1 MKAKILSVGLS
12 LDGSKFEVSVKFPNA
27 TRVVESADKTKTVS
41 EQIVTFSITADEY
54 QAWIPATGE
63 KTVENFLLEKYFKP
77 TYNKL
82 SQISLKDLA
91 GREYNW

>member
-12 LDGSKFEVSVKFPNA
+12 LDGSKFEVSVKFVNA
-27 TRVVESADKTKTVS
+27 ARVVVGEGGGKTVS
-41 EQIVTFSITADEY
+41 EQVITFPISVEDY
-54 QAWIPATGE
+54 QAWTPSTGE
-63 KTVENFLLEKYFKP
+63 KTPENYLLEKCLKP

-82 SQISLKDLA
+82 NQISLKDLA